1 MPRYPRRCTDES
13 LSQGRDR
20 VDRVRHQRSQ
30 REAAEDR
37 KLRWIDYLQNS
48 LNDGDFAVRD
58 IAVEL
63 HANGLEDWQVFLANE
78 EEDRAFVLLNKEQA
92 KLRRH
97 TSQATVWEPDIRRW
111 RDLLTGRFVKPEF
124 DWRTKD
130 QKQKD
135 QEEAQKQEDRE
146 ETGDGW
152 GDDSVEEQL
161 PSPCESFQSSDETPY
176 VAEKETQ
183 TAKPNAAPEDDDV
196 SGWVRGALTALRNR
210 LLRGNNLR
218 ASPVADTSAPPARSG
233 ERKESRAN

>member
-1 MPRYPRRCTDES
+1 MPRYLRRGIDES
-13 LSQGRDR
+13 LSQGRER
-20 VDRVRHQRSQ
+20 VERVRHQRSQ
-30 REAAEDR
+30 REATEER

-97 TSQATVWEPDIRRW
+97 TSQATVWEPDVNRW

-124 DWRTKD
+124 DWRTKE

-135 QEEAQKQEDRE
+135 QE

-152 GDDSVEEQL
+152 GDDNVEEQL
-161 PSPCESFQSSDETPY
+161 PSPCESFQSSEETPY
-176 VAEKETQ
+176 VADKETQ
-183 TAKPNAAPEDDDV
+183 TAKPNTAPEDDDV
-196 SGWVRGALTALRNR
+196 SGWVRGALTAVRNR
-210 LLRGNNLR
+210 LLRSNNLQ
-218 ASPVADTSAPPARSG
+218 ASSVADTSAPPTGSG
-233 ERKESRAN
+233 ERKESRAD